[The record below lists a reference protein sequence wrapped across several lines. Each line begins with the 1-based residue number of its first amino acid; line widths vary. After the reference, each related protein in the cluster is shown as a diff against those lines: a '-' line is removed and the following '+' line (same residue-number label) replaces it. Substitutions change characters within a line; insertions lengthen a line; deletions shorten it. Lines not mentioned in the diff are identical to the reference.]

1 MRFFL
6 VIIIWV
12 VIVGG
17 LWGYISNR
25 DTRRLQTAPAAIVDR
40 SIEGQFAIEVTPT
53 FSTEKDPFALT
64 TTETTVPQLEIKLN
78 GTMLSLP
85 TQEILRGET
94 IRLEKISGMLAGQ
107 NEIYV
112 SASPPFSE
120 ATLEHGVR
128 IRVFEDEVSIA
139 DETIWAG
146 QGALVSGT
154 ISFTHLKEK
163 GDGHDH

>member
-6 VIIIWV
+6 VFIIWV

-17 LWGYISNR
+17 LWGYIANR
-25 DTRRLQTAPAAIVDR
+25 DARRLEAAPVAIADL
-40 SIEGQFAIEVTPT
+40 SIEGEFAIELTPT
-53 FSTEKDPFALT
+53 FSTEEDPFALT
-64 TTETTVPQLEIKLN
+64 TTKTNAPPLELKLN
-78 GTMLSLP
+78 GTQLSLP

-94 IRLEKISGMLAGQ
+94 IRLETISGMLAGH

-112 SASPPFSE
+112 NASPPFSE
-120 ATLEHGVR
+120 STLEHGIR
-128 IRVFEDEVSIA
+128 IRVLENEVSIA

-154 ISFTHLKEK
+154 ISFSHRKEK
-163 GDGHDH
+163 EKSHDH